1 MPLMNRL
8 IDMTRAVASD
18 VRGLSMEPHI
28 AWGFTKGP
36 QGWQVNRDDT
46 TNWFT
51 TQIVDGRARLTR
63 GQTYLVIRSP
73 VFEPIRGADNPEI
86 TFRIRTSVGRSVTC
100 NGYFED
106 ANNQFS
112 STTRFQF
119 KTRATTAWQYI
130 TVNVAEQNAAWK
142 NSSTIRRI
150 RLDNFGLYAADEY
163 VEIEFVAI
171 GRPGPGAT
179 TGRIISVAD
188 KYIADNHGVWAGKHH
203 QDADKRNDGFLFV
216 GDDTRGVSLVATES
230 TFSGFSIAVRRR
242 PDSIN
247 PPFGQA
253 QASGFRSDVG
263 YMGVL
268 SYSSASAYSPS
279 GQLLGNDDS
288 QSRLVL
294 GYGGPSADSVKPAL
308 VALAT
313 RITDEARTYSSGV
326 GVDRGL
332 WFVPFNAYEQLGQ
345 YVSIGKAE
353 TNKRFLEV
361 HTINGV
367 TQTSDARL
375 KTEPRDLTESEV
387 EAAIAIAQLPM
398 MWKWLQEVEVKGE
411 ENAYTHIGPTAQAV
425 VHELE
430 QRGLD
435 WRKYAFIQY
444 TSWEG
449 RDEVVRVYPAVVNAS
464 GVEVEPERRE
474 VLEPA
479 MSAGDLYSL
488 VKDELAL
495 FILAGMARKLGSI
508 L

>member
-8 IDMTRAVASD
+8 LDMTRAVASD
-18 VRGLSMEPHI
+18 VRGLAMEPHVS
-28 AWGFTKGP
+28 WGFIRDTN
-36 QGWQVNRDDT
+36 GWQCNRDNL
-46 TNWFT
+46 TNWFN
-51 TQIVDGRARLTR
+51 VPRVNGRARVTR
-63 GQTYLVIRSP
+63 GQSYILLRSP
-73 VFEPIRGADNPEI
+73 VFPDVVGAENPEI

-150 RLDNFGLYAADEY
+150 RLDNFGLYAAGEY
-163 VEIEFVAI
+163 VDIEFVAI
-171 GRPGPGAT
+171 GRPGPGVVS
-179 TGRIISVAD
+179 GSIQSVAD
-188 KYIADNHGVWAGKHH
+188 KYIAGNYGVWAGKHH

-230 TFSGFSIAVRRR
+230 TFSGFNIAVRRR
-242 PDSIN
+242 PNSIN
-247 PPFGQA
+247 PSFGQV
-253 QASGFRSDVG
+253 QANGYRSDVG

-268 SYSSASAYSPS
+268 SYSSASAYSPE

-288 QSRLVL
+288 HSRLVL
-294 GYGGPSADSVKPAL
+294 GYGGPSADSAKPAL

-313 RITDEARTYSSGV
+313 RITDEAGTQASGV
-326 GVDRGL
+326 GVERGL
-332 WFVPFNAYEQLGQ
+332 WFVPFNAYENLSQ

-387 EAAIAIAQLPM
+387 EAAVAIAQLPM
-398 MWKWLQEVEVKGE
+398 MWKWLQEVEAKGE
-411 ENAYTHIGPTAQAV
+411 ENAYTHVGPTAQAV

-449 RDEVVRVYPAVVNAS
+449 RDEVVRVYPAVVNAA

-479 MSAGDLYSL
+479 MPAGDLYSL